1 MTNQEK
7 IDRVLKNLSN
17 IVEIKIED
25 CEVYNEYSVIIL
37 YEQGSDIIVCN
48 DTKQVNNLYNYLTK
62 RFNEFK
68 SENNQQL

>member
-25 CEVYNEYSVIIL
+25 CEVYNEYSVIVL

-62 RFNEFK
+62 RFNEFQ

>member
-1 MTNQEK
+1 M
-7 IDRVLKNLSN
+7 LKNLSN

-25 CEVYNEYSVIIL
+25 CEVYNEYSVIVL
-37 YEQGSDIIVCN
+37 YEQGSDIIVCS

-62 RFNEFK
+62 RFNEFQ

>member
-25 CEVYNEYSVIIL
+25 CEVYNEYSVIVL
-37 YEQGSDIIVCN
+37 YEHGSDIIVCS
-48 DTKQVNNLYNYLTK
+48 DTKQVNNLYNYLTE
-62 RFNEFK
+62 RFNEYQ

>member
-25 CEVYNEYSVIIL
+25 CEVYNEYSVIVL
-37 YEQGSDIIVCN
+37 YEQGSDIIVCS

-62 RFNEFK
+62 RFNEFQ

>member
-25 CEVYNEYSVIIL
+25 CEVYNEYSVIVL

-48 DTKQVNNLYNYLTK
+48 DTKQVNNLYNYLTE
-62 RFNEFK
+62 RFNEYK